1 MAYTT
6 INKSTV
12 HFNTKLYTGNGGT
25 NNITGVGFKPD
36 MNWCKTRTSGGY
48 NHAVVDIVRGVTK
61 IIRPNLIQPE
71 ATFTNALTSFN
82 SDGFSLGADSN
93 NEHNKNGDSF
103 VSWNFKAGGSQGSSN
118 TAGSINTAYTSV
130 NTTAGF
136 SISSYTGNGTAGAT
150 FGHGLGAI
158 PSMVIVKKLDSGG
171 ANRNWQVYHGS
182 LAASKALELNG
193 SGGSF
198 TAGNRW
204 NSTAPTNTL
213 FSLGN
218 ADEVNRN
225 TSSYIAYCFTGKT
238 GYSKFGT
245 YKGNSDTDGAF
256 VYTGFKVA
264 FVLLKRTDGGDSWV
278 MLDNKRNEFNPTN
291 KRLLADSGGAET
303 TVTEADFFSNGFKL
317 KQAGGLVNGNGND
330 HIYMAFAEAP
340 LVGTN
345 NVPATAR

>member
-1 MAYTT
+1 MA
-6 INKSTV
+6 IIDKPSNN
-12 HFNTKLYTGNGGT
+12 FNTKLYTGNGGT
-25 NNITGVGFKPD
+25 QSITGVGFKPD
-36 MNWCKTRTSGGY
+36 WTWIKSRTTTGY
-48 NHAVVDIVRGVTK
+48 QNVFDGVRGATK
-61 IIRPNLIQPE
+61 RI
-71 ATFTNALTSFN
+71 FTNVNEAEQTVSNSLTAFN
-82 SDGFSLGADSN
+82 TDGFTVGS
-93 NEHNKNGDSF
+93 NGDVNGNSQSQ
-103 VSWNFKAGGSQGSSN
+103 VAWNWKAGGSVNGN
-118 TAGSINTAYTSV
+118 TNGSITSTTSV
-130 NTTAGF
+130 NDTAGF
-136 SISSYTGNGTAGAT
+136 SILTYTGSGSNAT
-150 FGHGLGAI
+150 LGHGLSTALKMI
-158 PSMVIVKKLDSGG
+158 IVKRRDG
-171 ANRNWQVYHGS
+171 AANWQVYHGS